1 MASSA
6 LGLDIGGANVKLA
19 HSNGTAILRPFELWK
34 NPSGL
39 TGLLRDLLSCTP
51 TFDCVAVTMTAELC
65 DCFATKREGVTSIL
79 DTVVM
84 AAGERPVYV
93 WQNNG
98 CFVDVATAKRTPL
111 QTAAAN
117 WLALAEYGARYL
129 DGGAGLIIDIGS
141 TTTDIV
147 PVHRG
152 SPIPLGRSDIERLRC
167 QELVYTGIRR
177 TPVCALLGVEGAAE
191 WFATTLDVYL
201 LLGNLPEDPAD
212 NQTADGGPATRKG
225 AHARLAR
232 MLCSDSEALSEREAM
247 MLARKVST
255 MQTELLRRA
264 VLNVAT
270 RLPSRP
276 SGVMLAG
283 SGEFLAREV
292 LRSIDSLAEVPV
304 ISLSERLGVEASK
317 AACAYALAVL
327 ATERIAGRASG
338 PGERYVVTDCH

>member
-1 MASSA
+1 
-6 LGLDIGGANVKLA
+6 
-19 HSNGTAILRPFELWK
+19 
-34 NPSGL
+34 
-39 TGLLRDLLSCTP
+39 
-51 TFDCVAVTMTAELC
+51 
-65 DCFATKREGVTSIL
+65 
-79 DTVVM
+79 M
-84 AAGERPVYV
+84 AAGERPVHV

-98 CFVDVATAKRTPL
+98 CFVDLATAKTTPL

-129 DGGAGLIIDIGS
+129 ADGSGLIIDIGS

-147 PVHRG
+147 PIHRG

-177 TPVCALLGVEGAAE
+177 TPVCALLGAEGAAE
-191 WFATTLDVYL
+191 WFATMLDVYL
-201 LLGNLPEDPAD
+201 LLGNLPDDPAD
-212 NQTADGGPATRKG
+212 TQTADGGPATRRA

-247 MLARKVST
+247 MLATRVST
-255 MQTELLRRA
+255 AQIELLRRA
-264 VLNVAT
+264 VLNVAA

-276 SGVMLAG
+276 SAVMLAG

-292 LRSIDSLAEVPV
+292 LRGIDSLAEVTM
-304 ISLSERLGVEASK
+304 ISLSGRLGVEVSK

-327 ATERIAGRASG
+327 ATERIAGKASR
-338 PGERYVVTDCH
+338 PGERHVVTDCH